1 MFTTPYIGPK
11 EKCADESFPICFD
24 AWSQMLMV
32 VLSDGSLCKK
42 TNNIKMYDLGK
53 VNFKSKTL
61 ASHWLRSLL

>member
-11 EKCADESFPICFD
+11 EKCDDESFPIWFD

-42 TNNIKMYDLGK
+42 TNKIKMYDLGK
-53 VNFKSKTL
+53 ENIKSKTL